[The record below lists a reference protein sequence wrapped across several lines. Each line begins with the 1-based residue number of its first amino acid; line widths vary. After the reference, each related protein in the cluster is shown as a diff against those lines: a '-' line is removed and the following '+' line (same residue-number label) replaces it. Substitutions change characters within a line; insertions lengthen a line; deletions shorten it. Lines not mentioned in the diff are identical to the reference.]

1 MIRFFPGVAAFAA
14 AAAVFLPVPQAY
26 AHITLAVKEAPVGS
40 AYRAVL
46 RVPHGCGDSATV
58 SVRVRIPEGV
68 LGVKPQPK
76 PGWTLD
82 IVKSDY
88 AKPYRLHGAQVSSGV
103 KEISWTGKLPGEY
116 YDEFVFISYISDAL
130 KPNTTLYF
138 PVVQQCEKGVARW
151 IDIPGADKKAAGEHN
166 DSPAPALKLLPKQ

>member
-1 MIRFFPGVAAFAA
+1 MIRFFSSVAPL
-14 AAAVFLPVPQAY
+14 AAAVAIFLPIPQAH

-40 AYRAVL
+40 SYRAVL

-68 LGVKPQPK
+68 VGVKPQPK
-76 PGWTLD
+76 PGWTLN
-82 IVKSDY
+82 IVKGDY
-88 AKPYRLHGAQVSSGV
+88 AKPYRLHGGQVSSGV
-103 KEISWTGKLPGEY
+103 KEISWTGKLPDDY
-116 YDEFVFISYISDAL
+116 YDEFVFISYLSDAL

-138 PVVQQCEKGVARW
+138 PVVQECEKGVARW

-166 DSPAPALKLLPKQ
+166 DSPAPSLKLLPK